1 MLLEVAGLS
10 IISADAQ
17 QRIRNLD
24 FTLDA
29 GRRLALV
36 GESGTG
42 KSLVALAIAGLMPPG
57 ATWTGGISVDGA
69 PLPTEPAALRRLR
82 STRIALVRQGE
93 VPAFDPSRTVRQ
105 LLPDIP
111 PELGLDSDNF
121 VSQLSAADVHLLF
134 IGMAIARQPALLIL
148 DEPFIPL
155 DAVAEK
161 ALVDLLS
168 RQQDMALLLITHDL
182 PAAAALAEQVIVLAG
197 ESGTEAGLATDVFSR
212 PQQDFSKHFI
222 ASSRSRA
229 RTLMRS
235 PIGTDLLEVRDISMR
250 YPDRTRIFRRHAA
263 VTALDGVSFT
273 LRRGEALA
281 LVGTARSGKS
291 TLARLI
297 AGLGRARKGV
307 LAYERQAYRGHD
319 LPRHLRAEISL
330 VFPDP
335 RKAFSPLMNLG
346 ASMTEPLVLD
356 DVHTIEEKTDR
367 LMDVLAGVGLGTEVL
382 DLHPSDLGLYD
393 LQLLA
398 LARALIIRP
407 KLVVLDE
414 PVKLLNARQR
424 VAMLALINRLRAD
437 FGFTAIITSSS
448 LELIRQVADRA
459 LILDRGRVVDE
470 GAPGALLESPG
481 HPATQALADAR
492 LPEVG
497 IGVVAPVGR

>member
-1 MLLEVAGLS
+1 V
-10 IISADAQ
+10 
-17 QRIRNLD
+17 
-24 FTLDA
+24 
-29 GRRLALV
+29 
-36 GESGTG
+36 
-42 KSLVALAIAGLMPPG
+42 
-57 ATWTGGISVDGA
+57 TWTGNINFDGT
-69 PLPTEPAALRRLR
+69 PLPTDAADLRRLR
-82 STRIALVRQGE
+82 RSKIALVRQGD
-93 VPAFDPSRTVRQ
+93 PAALDPSRTVRQ
-105 LLPDIP
+105 LLPDAL
-111 PELGLDSDNF
+111 PELGLDPDHF
-121 VSQLSAADVHLLF
+121 VSQLTAADVHLLF
-134 IGMAIARQPALLIL
+134 IGMAIARQPQLLIL

-161 ALVDLLS
+161 AVVDLLS
-168 RQQDMALLLITHDL
+168 RQQNMALLLITHDL
-182 PAAAALAEQVIVLAG
+182 PAAAALVEQVIVLSG
-197 ESGTEAGLATDVFSR
+197 ESGTETGPATEVFSR
-212 PQQDFSKHFI
+212 PRQDFSKHFI
-222 ASSRSRA
+222 ASGRSRA

-235 PIGTDLLEVRDISMR
+235 PIGTELLEVHDISMC
-250 YPDRTRIFRRHAA
+250 YPDRLRIFRRHPA
-263 VTALDGVSFT
+263 VIALDGVSFT

-281 LVGTARSGKS
+281 LVGTAGSGKS

-307 LAYERQAYRGHD
+307 LAYERQAYRGRD

-346 ASMTEPLVLD
+346 ASITEPLALD
-356 DVHTIEEKTDR
+356 EVHTIEEQSDR
-367 LMDVLAGVGLGTEVL
+367 LMDVLQGVGLGAEVL
-382 DLHPSDLGLYD
+382 DLYPRDLGLYD

-424 VAMLALINRLRAD
+424 VAMLTLINRLRAD

-459 LILDRGRVVDE
+459 LILDKGRVVDE
-470 GAPGALLESPG
+470 GAPGALLEAPG

-492 LPEVG
+492 LPAVG